1 MNMAQGRPEIVI
13 LSGGLD
19 STVCMAMAYEK
30 TNTAPV
36 ALSFDYGQR
45 HKIELKRAALVAAHY
60 GSKHLII
67 PIDMPWKGSSLTD
80 MDIDVPMTEPLEH
93 HEDDIPTTYVPARN
107 IIFLSLAL
115 SLAEASNAQG
125 IYIGV
130 NALDYSGYPDC
141 RPEFIDAFQ
150 KMANVGQARAISGD
164 AVQIHTP
171 LIYMTKAQI
180 IQSAISLK
188 APLELT
194 WSCYQGL
201 EVPCGTCESCRLRQK
216 GFAQAGLDDPSLAK

>member
-1 MNMAQGRPEIVI
+1 MTNQRNRPEIVI

-19 STVCMAMAYEK
+19 STVCMAMAYQK
-30 TNTAPV
+30 TNIPPI

-45 HKIELKRAALVAAHY
+45 HKIELKRATLIAKHY
-60 GSKHLII
+60 GSKHLIV
-67 PIDMPWKGSSLTD
+67 PINMPWKGSSLTD
-80 MDIDVPMTEPLEH
+80 MNIDLPMTKIIENN
-93 HEDDIPTTYVPARN
+93 EDHIPTTYVPARN

-115 SLAEASNAQG
+115 SLAEASNTQG

-141 RPEFIDAFQ
+141 RPQFIEAFQ

-164 AVQIHTP
+164 AVRIHAP
-171 LIYMTKAQI
+171 LIHMTKAQI

-201 EVPCGTCESCRLRQK
+201 NRPCGTCESCQLRQK
-216 GFAQAGLDDPSLAK
+216 GFAQAGLDDPSLAQ

>member
-1 MNMAQGRPEIVI
+1 MIDQQNQSEIVI

-19 STVCMAMAYEK
+19 STVCMAIAYER
-30 TNTAPV
+30 TNTAPL

-45 HKIELKRAALVAAHY
+45 HKIELERAALVAKHY
-60 GSKHLII
+60 GSRHLVV
-67 PIDMPWKGSSLTD
+67 PINMPWKGSSLTD
-80 MDIDVPMTEPLEH
+80 MDIDVPITELSSS
-93 HEDDIPTTYVPARN
+93 HEDNIPTTYVPARN

-141 RPEFIDAFQ
+141 RPQFIDAFQ
-150 KMANVGQARAISGD
+150 KMANVGQARAISGNP
-164 AVQIHTP
+164 VKIHTP
-171 LIYMTKAQI
+171 LINMTKAQI
-180 IQSAISLK
+180 IQRAISLK
-188 APLELT
+188 APLEIT

-201 EVPCGTCESCRLRQK
+201 DQPCGKCESCQLRQK
-216 GFAQAGLDDPSLAK
+216 GFAQAGLADPSLAQ